1 MDFLPSPPPPGGPAP
16 PGGLRPPGG
25 SDKLA
30 DVENYL
36 CILCLFAR
44 LEDILEEGLG
54 IRRLAGFE
62 DGGKG

>member
-1 MDFLPSPPPPGGPAP
+1 MDFLPSPPPRGAGA
-16 PGGLRPPGG
+16 PGGLRPRGG

-30 DVENYL
+30 DVENSL

-62 DGGKG
+62 DGGGKG